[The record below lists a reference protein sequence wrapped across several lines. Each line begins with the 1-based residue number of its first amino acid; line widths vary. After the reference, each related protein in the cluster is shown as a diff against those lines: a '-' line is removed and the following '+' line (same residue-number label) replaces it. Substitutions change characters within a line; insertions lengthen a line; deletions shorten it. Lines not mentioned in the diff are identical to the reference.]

1 MTIDYCLKNADEAEF
16 NKLMLATGLC
26 VEVTEGE
33 GKEAVTTIVPVDY
46 EVLIDRIGPITL
58 QTGVDENEEPIFSH
72 YPEYYTNVRILGE
85 LTEEQIEAI
94 TAFAIDPSTPQYRTW
109 A

>member
-33 GKEAVTTIVPVDY
+33 GKEAVTTIVPASY
-46 EVLIDRIGPITL
+46 EVLIDRIGPITMGDV
-58 QTGVDENEEPIFSH
+58 T
-72 YPEYYTNVRILGE
+72 YPEYYTNLRILG
-85 LTEEQIEAI
+85 LLNEEQVKAI
-94 TAFAIDPSTPQYRTW
+94 DVYAIDPSQPQYRVFL
-109 A
+109 